1 MLEIQVT
8 EREICI
14 QTKNLHKYAKIG
26 MKLFEIYSDREKEEV
41 SLANLPLILIY
52 PRCQEPVKAKR
63 IQGVLETALEG
74 VSYQAV
80 EETKELEAMDLRH
93 KRILFAV
100 SLGESG
106 INLEWYHMLKSIRL
120 RKDCLKG
127 SVAGVL
133 VDSSSEW
140 YTKDLARHLVFS
152 ANMAGCTFIGRP
164 LVEGTRTLYN
174 FNIIARN
181 LEMSNEEAYRAQGK
195 DLVRRILDFKIESR
209 NSPRLLMLHAGNPRR
224 SNSLMLWEMVKK
236 QLEGIAV
243 EEISLRNGEITD
255 CIGCAYHTCLHYGE
269 KGSCFYGG
277 VMVEQVYPAIIGCD
291 ALMMVCANYNDAL
304 TANMA
309 AFINRLTSPFRVHD
323 FSKKMVFSIVVSGYS
338 GGDLVAHQIISGINM
353 NKSFILPAPFALL
366 ATANDPGSVCQAE
379 GIEEKAG
386 DFGRSMREYI
396 KFNPVGDNVY

>member
-1 MLEIQVT
+1 M
-8 EREICI
+8 
-14 QTKNLHKYAKIG
+14 
-26 MKLFEIYSDREKEEV
+26 
-41 SLANLPLILIY
+41 ANQPLILIY

-63 IQGVLETALEG
+63 IREVLEAALEG

-80 EETKELEAMDLRH
+80 EEMKELEAMDLRQR
-93 KRILFAV
+93 RILFAV

-106 INLEWYHMLKSIRL
+106 INLEWYHMLKFIRL

-133 VDSSSEW
+133 VDSNSEW

-174 FNIIARN
+174 FSIIARN
-181 LEMSNEEAYRAQGK
+181 LEMSNEDAYRAQGK
-195 DLVRRILDFKIESR
+195 DLVCRILDFKLKGKEA
-209 NSPRLLMLHAGNPRR
+209 PRLLMLHAGNYGR
-224 SNSLMLWEMVKK
+224 SNSLMLWDKIKE
-236 QLEGIAV
+236 QLKGVTI
-243 EEISLRNGEITD
+243 EEISLRNGEIDD
-255 CIGCAYHTCLHYGE
+255 CIGCHYRTCLHHGE
-269 KGSCFYGG
+269 KGTCFYGG

-304 TANMA
+304 VANMA
-309 AFINRLTSPFRVHD
+309 AFVNRLTAPFRVHD
-323 FSKKMVFSIVVSGYS
+323 FSNKMVFSIVVSGYS

-366 ATANDPGSVCQAE
+366 ATANDPGSVWQVE
-379 GIEEKAG
+379 DIEEKAVT
-386 DFGRSMREYI
+386 FGKNMRKYLFHGISTSGVTGESNI
-396 KFNPVGDNVY
+396 